1 MTQVL
6 IVEDQKMAQENME
19 AVIKASENYTLAGII
34 PNAADAELFCMR
46 GGVDLILMDVCTARD
61 ESGIEACAIIKK
73 KFPKIKIIIV
83 TSLAEHTF
91 IEMARAARA
100 DSFWYK
106 DASHGE
112 LIIVMD
118 RTMSGE
124 RIFPDKTP
132 EVKLGLTTS
141 YELTRFE
148 FDVLR
153 ALMQSTSDEDAA
165 NMLGCT
171 KANIRWHVSRILE
184 KTGYRTRTELLIAIA
199 QKNLIIVTPDK
210 KIGKENSQS

>member
-1 MTQVL
+1 MIRVL

-19 AVIKASENYTLAGII
+19 AIIRSGETYTLAGII

-46 GGVDLILMDVCTARD
+46 EPVDLILMDVCTARD
-61 ESGIEACAIIKK
+61 ENGIEAAAVIKK
-73 KFPKIKIIIV
+73 KFPSIKIIIV
-83 TSLAEHTF
+83 TSMAEHTF
-91 IEMARAARA
+91 IEKAKAACA

-112 LIIVMD
+112 LLDVMN
-118 RTMSGE
+118 RTIAGE
-124 RIFPDKTP
+124 QIFPKKTP

-141 YELTRFE
+141 YELTQSE
-148 FDVLR
+148 LDVLR

-165 NMLGCT
+165 SMLDCS
-171 KANIRWHVSRILE
+171 KANIRWHIGKILE
-184 KTGYRTRTELLIAIA
+184 KTGYRTRMELLIAVA

-210 KIGKENSQS
+210 ALEE

>member
-1 MTQVL
+1 MTRVL
-6 IVEDQKMAQENME
+6 IVEDQRMAQENME
-19 AVIKASENYTLAGII
+19 SIIKSSENYTLAGII
-34 PNAADAELFCMR
+34 ANAADAELFCMR

-61 ESGIEACAIIKK
+61 ESGIEACAVIKK
-73 KFPKIKIIIV
+73 KFKQIKVIIV
-83 TSLAEHTF
+83 TSMAEHTF
-91 IEMARAARA
+91 LEKAREARA

-112 LIIVMD
+112 LIAVMD
-118 RTMSGE
+118 RTMAGE

-141 YELTRFE
+141 YELTQSE

-153 ALMQSTSDEDAA
+153 ALMQSTGDEDAA
-165 NMLGCT
+165 TMLGCT
-171 KANIRWHVSRILE
+171 KANIRWHLGKILE
-184 KTGYRTRTELLIAIA
+184 KTGYRTRMELLIAVA

-210 KIGKENSQS
+210 ALDEDNF

>member
-1 MTQVL
+1 MMINVL

-19 AVIKASENYTLAGII
+19 SIINASDSYTLAGII
-34 PNAADAELFCMR
+34 TNAADAELFCMR

-83 TSLAEHTF
+83 TSMAEHTF
-91 IEMARAARA
+91 IEKARAARA

-112 LIIVMD
+112 LITVMD
-118 RTMSGE
+118 RTIAGE

-153 ALMQSTSDEDAA
+153 ALMQSTGDEDAA

-210 KIGKENSQS
+210 ALDEENS

>member
-1 MTQVL
+1 MTRVL

-19 AVIKASENYTLAGII
+19 AIVRSSETYTLAGII

-46 GGVDLILMDVCTARD
+46 EAVDLILMDVCTARD
-61 ESGIEACAIIKK
+61 ENGIEAAAVIKK
-73 KFPKIKIIIV
+73 KFPKIKIVIV
-83 TSLAEHTF
+83 TSMAEHTF
-91 IEMARAARA
+91 IEKAKEANA

-106 DASHGE
+106 DASRAE
-112 LIIVMD
+112 LLNVMN
-118 RTMSGE
+118 RTMAGE

-141 YELTRFE
+141 YELTQSE
-148 FDVLR
+148 LDVLR

-165 NMLGCT
+165 AMLGCS
-171 KANIRWHVSRILE
+171 KANIRWHIGRILD
-184 KTGYRTRTELLIAIA
+184 KTGYRTRMELLIAVA

-210 KIGKENSQS
+210 ALEEENY

>member
-1 MTQVL
+1 MMTNVL

-19 AVIKASENYTLAGII
+19 AIIKTNENYTLAGII

-61 ESGIEACAIIKK
+61 ESGIEACAVIKK
-73 KFPKIKIIIV
+73 KFPKIKVIVV
-83 TSLAEHTF
+83 TSMAEHTF
-91 IEMARAARA
+91 IEKAKAARA

-106 DASHGE
+106 DASRGE
-112 LIIVMD
+112 LISVMD
-118 RTMSGE
+118 RTMAGE

-141 YELTRFE
+141 YELTQSE
-148 FDVLR
+148 LDVLR

-171 KANIRWHVSRILE
+171 KANIRWHLGKILD
-184 KTGYRTRTELLIAIA
+184 KTGYRTRMELLIAVA

-210 KIGKENSQS
+210 ALNKDKN